1 MPARRAKTASS
12 KTRNAAAGRG
22 GGSGIRSSTSGTASA
37 AKRNVRRATPAKAPA
52 VAATGR
58 WLVKTEPEKYS
69 ISDLERDG
77 TTGWDGVR
85 NHQARNFM
93 RDAMAKG
100 DLVLVYHSNAK
111 PPGVAGVAKVIGP
124 PVPDPTAFDPKSPYF
139 DPGSDPDAPTWIMA
153 RLGFVERFPALL
165 PLDAIRD
172 DAFFEGMPLLARG
185 QRLSVQTVDRGHF
198 DRIVKMGRSG
208 RFA

>member
-1 MPARRAKTASS
+1 MPPRRTRTAAQTSGSAPKRSKSTVGKAARRTARKTAG
-12 KTRNAAAGRG
+12 KAPG
-22 GGSGIRSSTSGTASA
+22 
-37 AKRNVRRATPAKAPA
+37 KAPA

-69 ISDLERDG
+69 IADLERDR

-93 RDAMAKG
+93 RDAMNPG
-100 DLVLVYHSNAK
+100 DLVLIYHSNAT
-111 PPGVAGVAKVIGP
+111 PPGVAGVAKVVGS

-139 DPGSDPDAPTWIMA
+139 DPKSDPDDPTWIMA
-153 RLGFVERFPALL
+153 RLEFVERFPSLL
-165 PLDAIRD
+165 PLEAIRAD
-172 DAFFEGMPLLARG
+172 TAFEGLPLLARG
-185 QRLSVQTVDRGHF
+185 QRLSVQTVDRRHF
-198 DRIVKMGRSG
+198 DRIVRLARSG